1 MFLLTVYVSSFEYLV
16 LENEDF
22 SHLHEYYKLK
32 LSLSLIEQLKMVIR
46 RAFFACA
53 TTEELNFVFIK
64 SLSLRKPLET
74 ELLPPSWERASA
86 SERERR

>member
-32 LSLSLIEQLKMVIR
+32 LSLSLIEQLKMVICRVFCVRYNR
-46 RAFFACA
+46 RIEFRFH
-53 TTEELNFVFIK
+53 
-64 SLSLRKPLET
+64 
-74 ELLPPSWERASA
+74 
-86 SERERR
+86 